1 MMAQAT
7 ATVTIQE
14 AFEAAFATSR
24 AQHQRARQIIPGG
37 ITHDGRRLNP
47 FPVYVTR
54 ADGAHKW
61 AADGHELIDFA
72 MGHGSLILGHNRP
85 EIVEAVQHQAAN
97 GTHYGASHEGEVA
110 WAEQIRNLVPSA
122 EMVKFTGSGTESTML
137 AVRVARAV
145 TGKTTVVKFE
155 GHFHGWNDY
164 LLKGEKSPFADPT
177 VVGIPDAVLETISVL
192 PANDAGALEQR
203 LAKGDVAA
211 VILEPT
217 GGSWSKVP
225 LAEGF
230 LDRVRELT
238 ATSESVLI
246 FDEVISGFR
255 WSPGGAQQRYGVTPD
270 MTTLAK
276 IVAGGLP
283 GGAVVGKESIMQV
296 LAYRDDPSW
305 NSTSKVRHPGTY
317 NANPLTAAAGL
328 ACLQICADPS
338 IQAYCDGL
346 AKKARVGLNE
356 LFERR
361 NVRGFV
367 WGESSTFH
375 IALGET
381 CSNRT
386 AGDLRFPEG
395 VAAESLKMTGGNAL
409 TSSLAQG
416 MLLEGV
422 DLFNS
427 GGMLSTAHTEAD
439 IDTLMSGMDRVLD
452 RMEDEGLAVT

>member
-1 MMAQAT
+1 MAQAS
-7 ATVTIQE
+7 ATLTIEDQ
-14 AFEAAFATSR
+14 FEEAFATSR
-24 AQHQRARQIIPGG
+24 SQHQRARQTIPGG

-47 FPVYVTR
+47 FPIYINR

-61 AADGHELIDFA
+61 DVDGHELIDFA

-85 EIVEAVQHQAAN
+85 EIVQAVQHQVTN
-97 GTHYGASHEGEVA
+97 GTHYGASHKGEVA
-110 WAEQIRNLVPSA
+110 WAEQIRDLVPSA

-145 TGKTTVVKFE
+145 TGRTTVIKFE

-164 LLKGEKSPFADPT
+164 LLKGEKSPFSDTT
-177 VVGIPDAVLETISVL
+177 VVGIPDAVLQPIVAL
-192 PANDAGALEQR
+192 PANDPKALEER
-203 LAKGDVAA
+203 LAQGDVAA

-230 LDRVRELT
+230 LQRVRDLST
-238 ATSESVLI
+238 AHDAVLI

-255 WSPGGAQQRYGVTPD
+255 WSPGGAQQRYGITPD

-283 GGAVVGKESIMQV
+283 GGAVVGKQSIMDV
-296 LAYRDDPSW
+296 LAYRDDPAW
-305 NSTSKVRHPGTY
+305 NMSQKVRHPGTY

-328 ACLQICADPS
+328 ACLALCADPAV
-338 IQAYCDGL
+338 QQQCDEM
-346 AKKARVGLNE
+346 AKMARVGLNK
-356 LFERR
+356 LFARR

-375 IALGET
+375 IALGEK
-381 CSNRT
+381 CSNQT
-386 AGDLRFPEG
+386 GDDLRFPEG
-395 VAAESLKMTGGNAL
+395 VAAEALKMTGANAL

-422 DLFNS
+422 DVFNS
-427 GGMLSTAHTEAD
+427 GGMLSTAHSEAD
-439 IDTLMSGMDRVLD
+439 IDHLIGAMDRVLD
-452 RMEDEGLAVT
+452 RMENEGLPIS